1 MIGNRTGRSNRP
13 GRIDRN
19 REAKGWSVL
28 GYNLQ
33 GGWLRSVNGID
44 VARRPVRNFGG
55 SWPSGHPIGYLFHYT
70 AGCGSDISNV
80 LDARG
85 ISVHFSVDRD
95 GRVYEYVPVFNVA
108 FHAFEVSFVYWGVE
122 HNASRGHCDLTDEQL
137 SVSTRPTAGL
147 VELTNRRWGF
157 EIPLRKTEGSD
168 LVPGFKDHADGTSST
183 WNDNGHT
190 DRLYRW
196 TWDRYLS
203 EVRDALQGED
213 DVLTTDQEEALN
225 FAFGELKY
233 LEGGPSPAEPGA
245 ARRGWRFARNLSE
258 AIGQPV
264 ESAQTPMTEE
274 PMPHEV
280 EIPDET

>member
-1 MIGNRTGRSNRP
+1 M
-13 GRIDRN
+13 
-19 REAKGWSVL
+19 
-28 GYNLQ
+28 GYNLE

-55 SWPSGHPIGYLFHYT
+55 AWPGGYPIGYVFHYT
-70 AGCGSDISNV
+70 AGCGSDISDV

-95 GRVYEYVPVFNVA
+95 ANVFEYVPVSNVA
-108 FHAFEVSFVYWGVE
+108 FHAFEASYVYWGVE
-122 HNASRGHCDLTDEQL
+122 HNTLRGRCDLTGEQL
-137 SVSTRPTAGL
+137 SASARLTAGL
-147 VELTNRRWGF
+147 IELTGRRWGF
-157 EIPLRKTEGSD
+157 EIPLRKTEGPD
-168 LVPGFKDHADGTSST
+168 LVPGFKDHADGTTST

-203 EVRDALQGED
+203 EVRDVLSGEA
-213 DVLTTDQEEALN
+213 DVLTTDQEEAIK

-233 LEGGPSPAEPGA
+233 LEGGPSPSEPGP
-245 ARRGWRFARNLSE
+245 ARRGWRFARNVSE

-264 ESAQTPMTEE
+264 EFARTPLTERK
-274 PMPHEV
+274 PVPSEV
-280 EIPDET
+280 ETTDET